1 MYSTQFSWPYNDDCR
16 KRPTVYKFNKDKA
29 IHGKWNRT
37 ILDVLTER
45 KLRRIRCIVAEKR
58 GGAVWR
64 VRLYCNVKRSGKVI
78 ADLHLDS
85 DQRQNLITSR
95 GSPCTPCP
103 CLPCLVDVRKRVRQL
118 FCLQTEWQTDKHTDR
133 QTNRQTDDTD
143 RITPPWRSNTEI
155 NVGL

>member
-1 MYSTQFSWPYNDDCR
+1 MTAESDQQFTSLTKT
-16 KRPTVYKFNKDKA
+16 KRYTVNG
-29 IHGKWNRT
+29 IGL
-37 ILDVLTER
+37 LDVLTER

-118 FCLQTEWQTDKHTDR
+118 FCLQTE
-133 QTNRQTDDTD
+133 
-143 RITPPWRSNTEI
+143 
-155 NVGL
+155 